1 MIKQTAVGILM
12 KTEQYVSRRT
22 FLKKSSWMLG
32 AMLAVPSGFA
42 YSRYLEP
49 RLIRIMRKTLVFPNL
64 PASYE
69 GLRIVH
75 FSDIHLDFHYGL
87 ERLEGLAAR
96 LQELQPDLLC
106 FTGDLYDTSVSTSGE
121 ECSRLLGM
129 LEAPL
134 GKWAVLGN
142 HDYTTGAKKVASIL
156 EQGGFRV
163 MDNAWDHIER
173 GGQLMRIAGID
184 DALRGNHDLDAAL
197 LPGGGESFTILLA
210 HEPDIADEAI
220 RYNVDL
226 QLSGHSHGGQVRLP
240 YFGAL
245 FTPELARKYPDG
257 LYELESGDKK
267 LMLYTNRGIG
277 VSTYPVRFWCRP
289 EITVL
294 TLTRS
299 AEAER

>member
-1 MIKQTAVGILM
+1 M
-12 KTEQYVSRRT
+12 KTERYVSRRT
-22 FLKKSSWMLG
+22 FLKKSSWLLG

-49 RLIRIMRKTLVFPNL
+49 RMIRIVSKKLGYSNL

-87 ERLEGLAAR
+87 ERMEELVAR

-106 FTGDLYDTSVSTSGE
+106 FTGDLYDTSIGSSAE
-121 ECSRLLGM
+121 ECSRLLG
-129 LEAPL
+129 LLKVPL

-142 HDYTTGAKKVASIL
+142 HDYTTGAEKVASIL
-156 EQGGFRV
+156 DKGGFRV
-163 MDNAWDHIER
+163 LDNAWELIEH

-184 DALRGNHDLDAAL
+184 DVLRGSHDLDGAL
-197 LPGGGESFTILLA
+197 LPDGGESFTILLA
-210 HEPDIADEAI
+210 HEPDIADEVL

-240 YFGAL
+240 YYGAL

-257 LYELESGDKK
+257 LYELRSGQKK

-294 TLTRS
+294 TLTGDLP
-299 AEAER
+299 AEH